1 MQQSRYKIKKLTNR
15 KTKMTPELLLTIIQ
29 AFIGIFVLVIVIMLI
44 YPKWRKKITEPKGD
58 TSKRQRGSDWAD
70 GLELIFIPIYWLIKL
85 IAGIFK

>member
-1 MQQSRYKIKKLTNR
+1 
-15 KTKMTPELLLTIIQ
+15 MTPELLLTIIQ

-44 YPKWRKKITEPKGD
+44 YPKWRITEPKGD

>member
-1 MQQSRYKIKKLTNR
+1 
-15 KTKMTPELLLTIIQ
+15 MTPELLLFTLQI
-29 AFIGIFVLVIVIMLI
+29 AIGIFALVIVIMLI

-58 TSKRQRGSDWAD
+58 TSKRQRGSHWAD